1 MRITITIEDTPG
13 GTEVAFN
20 DATGGLHALA
30 ATAPTGAI
38 DAGPAPNL
46 DGPAAMAAE
55 PGAADAGQAPPAA
68 GGRRRGAA
76 STGRA
81 PARPRTRRSR

>member
-13 GTEVAFN
+13 GTEVAFT
-20 DATGGLHALA
+20 DAAGGVQALA
-30 ATAPTGAI
+30 ATAATTGAI

-46 DGPAAMAAE
+46 D
-55 PGAADAGQAPPAA
+55 APTATAPE
-68 GGRRRGAA
+68 AA
-76 STGRA
+76 SAGRA